1 MMMGCVFAEPL
12 SGFTVEER
20 DTQVYFFAAAV
31 PSHQARPVRIDIAEC
46 CRGSVQKCRR
56 HANPVLL
63 SGHLPSRDQ
72 DIWCRLAS
80 SPAVRWST
88 RAQLRPVRQPA
99 LLARALTAAQGQP
112 CSPVCLQHSLSPR
125 CKVPSLASRPAAAT
139 YLCPVWSMW
148 NTQRSPLHIS
158 STPCSLQHQQQQPV
172 AMSSSCT
179 RSACRTACPAQPALQ
194 SKHASPLQHQRLK
207 PARLSGLALVC
218 VWFGWPRM
226 QGVPVLPPS
235 CWTPSGEP
243 IITKPMKD

>member
-1 MMMGCVFAEPL
+1 MMGCVFAEPL
-12 SGFTVEER
+12 SGFTVEVR
-20 DTQVYFFAAAV
+20 DTQVYSFAAAM
-31 PSHQARPVRIDIAEC
+31 PSHRALPVRIDIAEC

-56 HANPVLL
+56 HANPMLL
-63 SGHLPSRDQ
+63 SCHLPSREQ

-80 SPAVRWST
+80 SSAVRWST

-99 LLARALTAAQGQP
+99 LLVRALRATQGRP
-112 CSPVCLQHSLSPR
+112 CSPVHLQYPVSQL
-125 CKVPSLASRPAAAT
+125 CKVPALCRPAAAT
-139 YLCPVWSMW
+139 CLSLVRRAQ
-148 NTQRSPLHIS
+148 NTQRSPPHSS

-179 RSACRTACPAQPALQ
+179 QSACRTACRAQPALQ

-226 QGVPVLPPS
+226 HGVPVLPPS
-235 CWTPSGEP
+235 CWTPSGKS
-243 IITKPMKD
+243 IITTPLKD